1 MLKPKTIENQKF
13 SIIKLVEVLFYTF
26 PLWFIV
32 GNLAVS
38 INTLLFIIVS
48 LILIKKEQLTFRFNN
63 LNWLLIIFFSY
74 FFISTTIHYLSP
86 GILNDRLEHV
96 SLENNPI
103 FKSFML
109 VRFLILIIVLDT
121 LFFNKI
127 LGFKKL
133 FLSSLICTSFVSFD
147 VILQYLTGSD
157 LFGFKTLYTWNSG
170 PFGDERITT
179 TFLKN
184 FSFFSFFYIF
194 ETYKD
199 KNFSKILFIFT
210 ITLHLL
216 AALLAGNRMPMILF
230 LFGCLMI
237 IFFIKNLRIIMSL
250 SLIIFA
256 SFFFLL
262 IKNDKNFNHAYG
274 VLFSDINIARLIT
287 NNKNVDT
294 KPKKNIEGKI
304 IENDVKKKDAA
315 SKKSVGLIPRPV
327 IFLRHSGYNR
337 VYNTSIM
344 MWKERPLTGFGL
356 KSFRFKCWDMLEK
369 DNIERKISKRPQK
382 IVCANHAHNYY
393 LEFLSEAGIIGTLL
407 LVIFFLILL
416 RDSFSYLKRH
426 KQQIN
431 SEINLLVPI
440 IILFLLEIWPIKSTG
455 SFFTTWGATFF
466 WLNIGLLIT
475 GLSRKT

>member
-38 INTLLFIIVS
+38 INTLLFIAVS
-48 LILIKKEQLTFRFNN
+48 LILIKKGQLTFRFNN

-74 FFISTTIHYLSP
+74 FFISTTIHYLNP

-170 PFGDERITT
+170 PFGDERIATT
-179 TFLKN
+179 YLKN

-199 KNFSKILFIFT
+199 KNFSKILFIFI

-274 VLFSDINIARLIT
+274 VLLSDINITKLIT

-294 KPKKNIEGKI
+294 KPKKNIDGKI
-304 IENDVKKKDAA
+304 I
-315 SKKSVGLIPRPV
+315 
-327 IFLRHSGYNR
+327 
-337 VYNTSIM
+337 
-344 MWKERPLTGFGL
+344 
-356 KSFRFKCWDMLEK
+356 
-369 DNIERKISKRPQK
+369 
-382 IVCANHAHNYY
+382 
-393 LEFLSEAGIIGTLL
+393 
-407 LVIFFLILL
+407 
-416 RDSFSYLKRH
+416 
-426 KQQIN
+426 
-431 SEINLLVPI
+431 
-440 IILFLLEIWPIKSTG
+440 
-455 SFFTTWGATFF
+455 
-466 WLNIGLLIT
+466 
-475 GLSRKT
+475 

>member
-1 MLKPKTIENQKF
+1 MLKPKIIENQKF
-13 SIIKLVEVLFYTF
+13 SKIKLVEVLFYTF

-74 FFISTTIHYLSP
+74 FFISTTIHYLNP
-86 GILNDRLEHV
+86 GTLNDRLEHV

-103 FKSFML
+103 FKSFVL

-127 LGFKKL
+127 LSFKKL

-170 PFGDERITT
+170 PFGDERIAT
-179 TFLKN
+179 TFIKN

-199 KNFSKILFIFT
+199 KKFSKILFIFT
-210 ITLHLL
+210 ITFHLL
-216 AALLAGNRMPMILF
+216 AALLAGNRMSMILF
-230 LFGCLMI
+230 LFGCFII

-250 SLIIFA
+250 SLIIFT
-256 SFFFLL
+256 SFFILL
-262 IKNDKNFNHAYG
+262 IKNDKNFSHAYG
-274 VLFSDINIARLIT
+274 VLFSDINIAKLIT
-287 NNKNVDT
+287 NNTSIDIKQ
-294 KPKKNIEGKI
+294 KKNIEEKI
-304 IENDVKKKDAA
+304 IKNDDKEKGETLEKA
-315 SKKSVGLIPRPV
+315 LPRSV

-337 VYNTSIM
+337 IYNTSIM
-344 MWKERPLTGFGL
+344 MWKKRPLTGFGL
-356 KSFRFKCWDMLEK
+356 KSFRFKCWYMLEK
-369 DNIERKISKRPQK
+369 DNIERKISKKPQK

-393 LEFLSEAGIIGTLL
+393 LELLSEAGIIGTSL

-416 RDSFSYLKRH
+416 KDSFVFLK
-426 KQQIN
+426 KYNQEIN
-431 SEINLLVPI
+431 SGINLLIPI
-440 IILFLLEIWPIKSTG
+440 IIIFLLEIWPLKSTG

-466 WLNIGLLIT
+466 WLNVGLLIAGT
-475 GLSRKT
+475 SKKT

>member
-13 SIIKLVEVLFYTF
+13 SKIKLIEVLFYTF

-121 LFFNKI
+121 LFYNKI

-170 PFGDERITT
+170 PFADERITT

-199 KNFSKILFIFT
+199 KNFSKILFIFI

-262 IKNDKNFNHAYG
+262 IKNDKNFNHTYG
-274 VLFSDINIARLIT
+274 VLLSDINITKLIT

-304 IENDVKKKDAA
+304 IENEVKKKGVA
-315 SKKSVGLIPRPV
+315 SKKSVDRVPRSI

-337 VYNTSIM
+337 VYNTSIT

-356 KSFRFKCWDMLEK
+356 KSFRFKCWDMMEK

-393 LEFLSEAGIIGTLL
+393 LEFLSEAGIIGTFL

-416 RDSFSYLKRH
+416 KDSFSYIKRYN
-426 KQQIN
+426 QQIN
-431 SEINLLVPI
+431 SEVNLLVPV
-440 IILFLLEIWPIKSTG
+440 IILFFLEIWPIKSTG
-455 SFFTTWGATFF
+455 SFFTTWNATFF

>member
-13 SIIKLVEVLFYTF
+13 SKIKLIEVLFYTF

-121 LFFNKI
+121 LFYNKI

-170 PFGDERITT
+170 PFADERITT

-199 KNFSKILFIFT
+199 KNFSKILFIFI

-262 IKNDKNFNHAYG
+262 IKNDKNFNHTYG
-274 VLFSDINIARLIT
+274 VLLSDINITKLIT

-304 IENDVKKKDAA
+304 IENEVKKKGVA
-315 SKKSVGLIPRPV
+315 SKKSVDSVPRSI

-337 VYNTSIM
+337 VYNTSIT

-356 KSFRFKCWDMLEK
+356 KSFRFKCWDMMEK

-393 LEFLSEAGIIGTLL
+393 LEFLSEAGIIGTFL

-416 RDSFSYLKRH
+416 KDSFSYIKRYN
-426 KQQIN
+426 QQIN
-431 SEINLLVPI
+431 SEVNLLVPV
-440 IILFLLEIWPIKSTG
+440 IILFFLEIWPIKSTG
-455 SFFTTWGATFF
+455 SFFTTWNATFF
-466 WLNIGLLIT
+466 CLNIGLLIT

>member
-13 SIIKLVEVLFYTF
+13 SKIKLIEVLFYTF

-38 INTLLFIIVS
+38 INILLFIAVS

-74 FFISTTIHYLSP
+74 FFISTTIHYLNP

-157 LFGFKTLYTWNSG
+157 LFGYKTLYTWNSG
-170 PFGDERITT
+170 PFGDEKIAT
-179 TFLKN
+179 TFIKN

-199 KNFSKILFIFT
+199 KKFSKILFIFT
-210 ITLHLL
+210 ITFYLL
-216 AALLAGNRMPMILF
+216 AALLAGNRMSMILF
-230 LFGCLMI
+230 LFGCFII

-315 SKKSVGLIPRPV
+315 SKKSVDLIPRSV

-344 MWKERPLTGFGL
+344 MWKKRPLTGFGL

-369 DNIERKISKRPQK
+369 NNIERKISKRPQK